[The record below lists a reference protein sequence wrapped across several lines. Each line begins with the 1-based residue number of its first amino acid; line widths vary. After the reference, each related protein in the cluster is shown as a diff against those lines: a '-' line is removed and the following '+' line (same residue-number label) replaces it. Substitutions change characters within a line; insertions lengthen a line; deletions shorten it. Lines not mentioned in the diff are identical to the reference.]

1 VRHSFM
7 QRRRVLGKGDAA
19 LGFDRFQS
27 DRAVVAVPD
36 KTTPMA

>member
-1 VRHSFM
+1 M